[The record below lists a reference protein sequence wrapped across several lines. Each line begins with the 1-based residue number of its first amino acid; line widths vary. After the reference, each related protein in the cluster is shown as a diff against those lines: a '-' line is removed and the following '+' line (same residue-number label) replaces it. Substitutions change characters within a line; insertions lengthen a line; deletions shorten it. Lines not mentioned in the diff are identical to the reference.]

1 MWAHLTTI
9 LSNFE
14 RRLGIEINHRDNRFK
29 LTGKSLN
36 VNAAAG
42 ILRHL
47 YVETSPIKGV
57 IPDIDPE
64 QIHLAIK
71 ESRVLEQSDEH
82 VPEFGKSTNIRT
94 KRGVIKPTYA

>member
-1 MWAHLTTI
+1 MIRLNKRI
-9 LSNFE
+9 LSDSNSPYTGSDPEIFLEPADNDRLMSLCGPFDDNIKQLE

-47 YVETSPIKGV
+47 YVETSPLKV
-57 IPDIDPE
+57 
-64 QIHLAIK
+64 
-71 ESRVLEQSDEH
+71 
-82 VPEFGKSTNIRT
+82 
-94 KRGVIKPTYA
+94 